1 MSENILE
8 VRHLKKYFP
17 TKRGLLHAVDDVN
30 FSIKKGTTMGLVGE
44 SGCGKSTIAGLL
56 TGTLKGYQGKI
67 AIGGVELSE
76 IKEEEI
82 LKNITSVFPS

>member
-44 SGCGKSTIAGLL
+44 SRMRKVNGWPSDLKAYGSDRWGNPLL
-56 TGTLKGYQGKI
+56 
-67 AIGGVELSE
+67 
-76 IKEEEI
+76 
-82 LKNITSVFPS
+82 